1 MSYRRAFKVFHV
13 RRDGTLSPLFVGARE
28 RVPRGEWVRARTDL
42 QPPAWISRSRR
53 PGWHAKRELVDAL
66 ELARYRGK
74 GRRAVFVVALRGNV
88 RERSDGL
95 VLADEMKVL
104 KQVGG

>member
-1 MSYRRAFKVFHV
+1 
-13 RRDGTLSPLFVGARE
+13 
-28 RVPRGEWVRARTDL
+28 
-42 QPPAWISRSRR
+42 
-53 PGWHAKRELVDAL
+53 
-66 ELARYRGK
+66 
-74 GRRAVFVVALRGNV
+74 VFVVALRGNV